1 MTGRIR
7 TPAQAPS
14 HDQSC
19 DPPYAAGLSAAEEP
33 RFVETPRGRI
43 HYRRAG
49 SGPPLLLLHS
59 NGMSWH
65 EFGAVLPML
74 VDDFD
79 VIAWDMPGQGDS
91 DPIPWRSSVADLA
104 DLAHH
109 LIIALRLEKPMV
121 VGSSVGACIASS
133 LGVRYSESIRAIAL
147 LEFQI
152 GGPAWFAEHWPLVE
166 AMFSTPTMTREA
178 VQNRLV
184 TTLDDRTLARWNIDR
199 NKAGSRGMLG
209 VMWALREYDIAGVL
223 DSLELPTVAVFGSQ
237 GPTVQSAGAMS
248 GRDTR
253 RIEIETI
260 SRCGHFPGF
269 DRPDALADILRGLLR
284 RTVS

>member
-1 MTGRIR
+1 MTGHVA
-7 TPAQAPS
+7 TAAQ
-14 HDQSC
+14 DQSSG
-19 DPPYAAGLSAAEEP
+19 PTYPARWAAADEP

-65 EFGAVLPML
+65 EFGAVMPML

-79 VIAWDMPGQGDS
+79 VIAWDMPGHGDS
-91 DPIPWRSSVADLA
+91 DPIPWRSSVGDLA

-109 LIIALRLEKPMV
+109 LIVALRLGKPMV
-121 VGSSVGACIASS
+121 AGSSVGACIASS
-133 LGVRYSESIRAIAL
+133 LGVRYPESIRALAL
-147 LEFQI
+147 LEFQF

-184 TTLDDRTLARWNIDR
+184 STLDDRTLARWNIDR

-209 VMWALREYDIAGVL
+209 VMWALREYDIAQVL
-223 DSLELPTVAVFGSQ
+223 DSLELPTVAVFGSH
-237 GPTVQSAGAMS
+237 GPTVDSAGAMS
-248 GRDTR
+248 VRVAH
-253 RIEIETI
+253 RIVTETI
-260 SRCGHFPGF
+260 SGCGHFPGY
-269 DRPDALADILRGLLR
+269 DRPDALADILRGLLQ
-284 RTVS
+284 RTAS

>member
-1 MTGRIR
+1 VLVTGPVQI
-7 TPAQAPS
+7 PAE
-14 HDQSC
+14 DQSRG
-19 DPPYAAGLSAAEEP
+19 PTYAARLSAAEEP

-65 EFGAVLPML
+65 EFGAVIPML

-91 DPIPWRSSVADLA
+91 DPIPWRSSVVDLA
-104 DLAHH
+104 DLAHY
-109 LIIALRLEKPMV
+109 LILALRLERTMV
-121 VGSSVGACIASS
+121 AGSSAGACIASS
-133 LGVRYSESIRAIAL
+133 LAVRYPEDILAIAL
-147 LEFQI
+147 LEFQF
-152 GGPAWFAEHWPLVE
+152 GGPTWFAEHWALVE

-184 TTLDDRTLARWNIDR
+184 TRLDDHTLARWNIDR

-209 VMWALREYDIAGVL
+209 VMWALREYDIAGAL
-223 DSLELPTVAVFGSQ
+223 DSLKVPTLAVFGSQ
-237 GPTVQSAGAMS
+237 GPTAESAGAMS
-248 GRDTR
+248 DRVAH
-253 RIEIETI
+253 RIETETI
-260 SRCGHFPGF
+260 SRCGHFPGY
-269 DRPDALADILRGLLR
+269 DRPDALADILRGLSQR
-284 RTVS
+284 AAS